1 MNILHEKQNMCGLDI
16 PVIIIPEIELI
27 CILTINSLK
36 ILTRIQAL
44 GVKMRN
50 LIAFYIINGVIAQ

>member
-27 CILTINSLK
+27 QTLIINSWK

-50 LIAFYIINGVIAQ
+50 LIDYYIINGVIAQ

>member
-1 MNILHEKQNMCGLDI
+1 MCGLDI

-27 CILTINSLK
+27 QTLTINSWK

-50 LIAFYIINGVIAQ
+50 LIAYYIINGVIAQ